1 LQETV
6 VDNEQIA
13 NHFDEMAELLE
24 IRGESTFRVRAYRNG
39 AKSIRDL
46 KETVV
51 SILADPNR
59 NLTDLP
65 GIGEAIA
72 EKCKVLLET
81 GKIPQLEELRQA
93 VPAGLLQIMRVP
105 GLGAKKAN
113 ALYTSLGISNLQ
125 ELRTACEQKRV
136 RELKGFSVKTEENI
150 LKSLSL
156 VETAS
161 ARMLLDEA
169 SYLVASLRH
178 HLRQLSSIR
187 QLEFAGSYRRGKE
200 TVGDL
205 DIVIVCD
212 HPDEAM
218 NHLANYPR
226 LQEVIARGETK
237 MSVRVQNGFQVD
249 MRVVPESSFGA
260 ALQYFTGSK
269 EHNVEVRGRAKKLG
283 LRINEYGV
291 YRESNLDEAIAGA
304 TEESV
309 YAAIDLAWIPPELR
323 ENRGE
328 IEMAEKGTLP
338 KLISYSDLRGDLH
351 MHTTA
356 TDGEN
361 SLEEMVAAAQARGW
375 EYIAITDHSQRV
387 SVARGLNGERL
398 RAQWREIDALNEKLE
413 GQFWILK
420 GIECDI
426 LEKGGMDLP
435 DDVLAEA
442 DWVLASV
449 HFGQQQSREQ
459 ITDRILG
466 AIQHPSVCA
475 IAHPTGRLLGR
486 RPPYEV
492 DLDAVMQAAQE
503 HGKLLEL
510 NSNPSRLDLN
520 DIHCLM
526 AVARG
531 IPLVIN
537 SDAHSV
543 HHFDLLEYGVWQ
555 ARRAQIEAKS
565 VWNTYPAAL
574 LREKISALR
583 GR

>member
-1 LQETV
+1 M
-6 VDNEQIA
+6 DNEWIA
-13 NHFDEMAELLE
+13 SHFDEMAELLE

-46 KETVV
+46 TESVA
-51 SILADPNR
+51 SIIADPNR

-65 GIGEAIA
+65 GIGDAIS

-81 GKIPQLEELRQA
+81 GKIPQLEELRKE

-105 GLGAKKAN
+105 GLGAKKAK
-113 ALYTSLGISNLQ
+113 ALYESLGISSIQ
-125 ELRTACEQKRV
+125 ELRTACEQHKV
-136 RELKGFSVKTEENI
+136 RELKGFAAKTEETI
-150 LKSLSL
+150 LKSLDL
-156 VETAS
+156 VESAS

-169 SYLVASLRH
+169 SYLVESLRK
-178 HLRQLSSIR
+178 HLREVDSIQ
-187 QLEFAGSYRRGKE
+187 QLEFAGSFRRGKE

-205 DIVIVCD
+205 DIVIVSA

-218 NHLANYPR
+218 DRFAAFPR
-226 LQEVIARGETK
+226 LQEVIARGDTK
-237 MSVRVQNGFQVD
+237 MSIRVAGGFQVD
-249 MRVVPESSFGA
+249 MRVVPAESFGA

-269 EHNVEVRGRAKKLG
+269 EHNVEIRGRAKKLG

-291 YRESNLDEAIAGA
+291 YREEDLDHPIAGT

-309 YAAIDLAWIPPELR
+309 YAAVKLPWIPPEMR
-323 ENRGE
+323 ESRGE
-328 IEMAEKGTLP
+328 FEMAEQGKLP
-338 KLISYSDLRGDLH
+338 ELITYANLRGDLH

-361 SLEEMVAAAQARGW
+361 TLEEMVAAAQARGW

-387 SVARGLNGERL
+387 SVARGLDGTRL
-398 RAQWREIDALNEKLE
+398 RAQWQEIDRLNEKLE
-413 GQFWILK
+413 GRFWIFK

-449 HFGQQQSREQ
+449 HFGQQQPRDQ

-466 AIQHPSVCA
+466 AIRHPSVCCV
-475 IAHPTGRLLGR
+475 AHPTGRLLGR

-492 DLDAVMQAAQE
+492 DLNAVMQAAQE

-510 NSNPSRLDLN
+510 NSNPSRLDLH
-520 DIHCLM
+520 DVHCQM
-526 AVARG
+526 AAARG

-537 SDAHSV
+537 SDAHSI
-543 HHFDLLEYGVWQ
+543 HHFDLLQFGILT
-555 ARRAQIEAKS
+555 ARRAHLEAS
-565 VWNTYPAAL
+565 AVWNTLSCDELKKRIAE
-574 LREKISALR
+574 LRQRCAR
-583 GR
+583 

>member
-1 LQETV
+1 M
-6 VDNEQIA
+6 DNELIA
-13 NHFDEMAELLE
+13 SHFDEMAELLE

-46 KETVV
+46 TESVA

-59 NLTDLP
+59 KLTDLP
-65 GIGEAIA
+65 GIGDAIS

-81 GKIPQLEELRQA
+81 GKIPQLEELRKE

-105 GLGAKKAN
+105 GLGAKKAK
-113 ALYTSLGISNLQ
+113 ALYESLNITNID
-125 ELRTACEQKRV
+125 ELRAACEQKKV
-136 RELKGFSVKTEENI
+136 RELKGFAAKTEESI
-150 LKSLSL
+150 LKSLDQLAS
-156 VETAS
+156 TS

-169 SYLVASLRH
+169 SYLVESLRK
-178 HLRQLSSIR
+178 HLQVIPSIK

-205 DIVIVCD
+205 DIVIVSE
-212 HPDEAM
+212 HPDAAM
-218 NHLANYPR
+218 DQLNSFPR
-226 LQEVIARGETK
+226 LQEVLARGDTK
-237 MSVRVQNGFQVD
+237 MSIRVHGGFQVD
-249 MRVVPESSFGA
+249 MRVVPAESFGA
-260 ALQYFTGSK
+260 AMQYFTGSK
-269 EHNVEVRGRAKKLG
+269 EHNVEIRGRAKKLG

-291 YRESNLDEAIAGA
+291 YREEDLDHPIAGE

-309 YAAIDLAWIPPELR
+309 YAAVQLPWIAPELR
-323 ENRGE
+323 ESRGE
-328 IEMAEKGTLP
+328 FEMAEQGRLPQLITLA
-338 KLISYSDLRGDLH
+338 DLRGDLH

-361 SLEEMVAAAQARGW
+361 TLEEMVAAAQARGW

-387 SVARGLNGERL
+387 SVARGLDGTRL
-398 RAQWREIDALNEKLE
+398 RAQWQEIDRFNEKLE
-413 GQFWILK
+413 GRFWIFK

-449 HFGQQQSREQ
+449 HFGQQQPREQ

-466 AIQHPSVCA
+466 AIRHPSVSCV
-475 IAHPTGRLLGR
+475 AHPTGRLLGR

-510 NSNPSRLDLN
+510 NSNPSRLDLH
-520 DIHCLM
+520 DIHCQM
-526 AVARG
+526 AAARG

-537 SDAHSV
+537 SDAHSI
-543 HHFDLLEYGVWQ
+543 HHFDLLKFGILT
-555 ARRAQIEAKS
+555 ARRAQLEATA
-565 VWNTYPAAL
+565 VWNTLSCDELKKRLANLKQP
-574 LREKISALR
+574 
-583 GR
+583 

>member
-1 LQETV
+1 M
-6 VDNEQIA
+6 DNEWIA
-13 NHFDEMAELLE
+13 SHFDEMAELLE

-46 KETVV
+46 TESVA
-51 SILADPNR
+51 SIIADPNR

-65 GIGEAIA
+65 GIGDAIS

-81 GKIPQLEELRQA
+81 GKIPQLEELRKE

-105 GLGAKKAN
+105 GLGAKKAK
-113 ALYTSLGISNLQ
+113 ALYESLGISSIQ
-125 ELRTACEQKRV
+125 ELRTACEQHKV
-136 RELKGFSVKTEENI
+136 RELKGFAAKTEETI
-150 LKSLSL
+150 LKSLDL
-156 VETAS
+156 VESAS

-169 SYLVASLRH
+169 SYLVESLRK
-178 HLRQLSSIR
+178 HLREVDSIQ
-187 QLEFAGSYRRGKE
+187 QLEFAGSFRRGKE

-205 DIVIVCD
+205 DIVIVSA

-218 NHLANYPR
+218 DRFAAFPR
-226 LQEVIARGETK
+226 LQEVIARGDTK
-237 MSVRVQNGFQVD
+237 MSIRVAGGFQVD
-249 MRVVPESSFGA
+249 MRVVPAESFGA

-269 EHNVEVRGRAKKLG
+269 EHNVEIRGRAKKLG

-291 YRESNLDEAIAGA
+291 YREEDLDHPIAGT

-309 YAAIDLAWIPPELR
+309 YAAVKLPWIPPEMR
-323 ENRGE
+323 ESRGE
-328 IEMAEKGTLP
+328 FEMAEQGRLP
-338 KLISYSDLRGDLH
+338 ELITYANLRGDLH

-361 SLEEMVAAAQARGW
+361 TLEEMVAAAQARGW

-387 SVARGLNGERL
+387 SVARGLDGTRL
-398 RAQWREIDALNEKLE
+398 RAQWQEIDRLNEKLE
-413 GQFWILK
+413 GRFWIFK

-449 HFGQQQSREQ
+449 HFGQQQPRDQ

-466 AIQHPSVCA
+466 AIRHPSVCCV
-475 IAHPTGRLLGR
+475 AHPTGRLLGR

-492 DLDAVMQAAQE
+492 DLNAVMQAAQE

-510 NSNPSRLDLN
+510 NSNPSRLDLH
-520 DIHCLM
+520 DVHCQM
-526 AVARG
+526 AAARG

-537 SDAHSV
+537 SDAHSI
-543 HHFDLLEYGVWQ
+543 HHFDLLQFGILT
-555 ARRAQIEAKS
+555 ARRAHLEAS
-565 VWNTYPAAL
+565 AVWNTLSCDELKKRIAELKQRCA
-574 LREKISALR
+574 R
-583 GR
+583 

>member
-1 LQETV
+1 M
-6 VDNEQIA
+6 DNEMIA
-13 NHFDEMAELLE
+13 SHFDEMAELLE

-46 KETVV
+46 TESVA
-51 SILADPNR
+51 SILADPTR
-59 NLTDLP
+59 KLTDLP
-65 GIGEAIA
+65 GIGDAISD
-72 EKCKVLLET
+72 KCKVLLET
-81 GKIPQLEELRQA
+81 GKIPQLEELRQQ

-105 GLGAKKAN
+105 GLGAKKAK
-113 ALYTSLGISNLQ
+113 ALFESLNITSID
-125 ELRTACEQKRV
+125 ELRAACQQKKV
-136 RELKGFSVKTEENI
+136 RELKGFAAKTEESI
-150 LKSLSL
+150 LKSLDQL
-156 VETAS
+156 AATS

-169 SYLVASLRH
+169 SYLVEALRK
-178 HLRQLSSIR
+178 HLQPVPSIK

-205 DIVIVCD
+205 DIVIVSI

-218 NHLANYPR
+218 NQLGTFPR
-226 LQEVIARGETK
+226 LQEVIARGDTK
-237 MSVRVQNGFQVD
+237 MSIRVIGGFQVD
-249 MRVVPESSFGA
+249 MRVVPEESFGA

-269 EHNVEVRGRAKKLG
+269 EHNVEIRGRAKKLG

-291 YRESNLDEAIAGA
+291 YREEHLDHPIAGI

-309 YAAIDLAWIPPELR
+309 YAAVKLPWIAPELR

-328 IEMAEKGTLP
+328 IEMAEQGTLP
-338 KLISYSDLRGDLH
+338 RLITYEDLRGDLH

-361 SLEEMVAAAQARGW
+361 TLEEMVAAAQARGW

-387 SVARGLNGERL
+387 SVARGLDGTRL
-398 RAQWREIDALNEKLE
+398 RAQWQEIDRLNEKLE
-413 GQFWILK
+413 GRFWIFK

-449 HFGQQQSREQ
+449 HFGQQQPRDQ

-466 AIQHPSVCA
+466 AIRHPSVCCV
-475 IAHPTGRLLGR
+475 AHPTGRLLGR

-510 NSNPSRLDLN
+510 NSNPSRLDLH
-520 DIHCLM
+520 DIHCQM
-526 AVARG
+526 AAARG

-537 SDAHSV
+537 SDAHSI
-543 HHFDLLEYGVWQ
+543 HHFDLLKFGILT
-555 ARRAQIEAKS
+555 ARRAQLAATA
-565 VWNTYPAAL
+565 VWNTLSCDELKKRIANL
-574 LREKISALR
+574 KQQ
-583 GR
+583 

>member
-1 LQETV
+1 M
-6 VDNEQIA
+6 DNELIA
-13 NHFDEMAELLE
+13 SHFDEMAELLE

-46 KETVV
+46 TESVA

-59 NLTDLP
+59 KLTDLP
-65 GIGEAIA
+65 TIGDAIS

-81 GKIPQLEELRQA
+81 GKIPQLEELRKE

-105 GLGAKKAN
+105 GLGAKKAK
-113 ALYTSLGISNLQ
+113 ALYESLNITNID
-125 ELRTACEQKRV
+125 ELRAACEQKKV
-136 RELKGFSVKTEENI
+136 RELKGFAAKTEESI
-150 LKSLSL
+150 LKSLDQLAS
-156 VETAS
+156 TS

-169 SYLVASLRH
+169 SYLVESLRK
-178 HLRQLSSIR
+178 HLQVIPSIK

-205 DIVIVCD
+205 DIVIVSK
-212 HPDEAM
+212 HPDAAM
-218 NHLANYPR
+218 DQLNSFPR
-226 LQEVIARGETK
+226 LQEVLARGDTK
-237 MSVRVQNGFQVD
+237 MSIRVHGGFQVD
-249 MRVVPESSFGA
+249 MRVVPAESFGA
-260 ALQYFTGSK
+260 AMQYFTGSK
-269 EHNVEVRGRAKKLG
+269 EHNVEIRGRAKKLG

-291 YRESNLDEAIAGA
+291 YREEDLDHPIAGE

-309 YAAIDLAWIPPELR
+309 YAAVQLPWIAPELR
-323 ENRGE
+323 ESRGE
-328 IEMAEKGTLP
+328 FEMAEQGRLPQLITLA
-338 KLISYSDLRGDLH
+338 DLRGDLH

-361 SLEEMVAAAQARGW
+361 TLEEMVAAAQARGW

-387 SVARGLNGERL
+387 SVARGLDGTRL
-398 RAQWREIDALNEKLE
+398 RAQWQEIDRLNEKLE
-413 GQFWILK
+413 GRFWIFK

-449 HFGQQQSREQ
+449 HFGQQQPREQ

-466 AIQHPSVCA
+466 AIRHPSVSCV
-475 IAHPTGRLLGR
+475 AHPTGRLLGR

-510 NSNPSRLDLN
+510 NSNPARLDLH
-520 DIHCLM
+520 DIHCQM
-526 AVARG
+526 AAARG

-537 SDAHSV
+537 SDAHSI
-543 HHFDLLEYGVWQ
+543 HHFDLLKFGILT
-555 ARRAQIEAKS
+555 ARRAQLEATA
-565 VWNTYPAAL
+565 VWNTLSCDELKKRLANLKQP
-574 LREKISALR
+574 
-583 GR
+583 

>member
-1 LQETV
+1 M
-6 VDNEQIA
+6 DNELIA
-13 NHFDEMAELLE
+13 SHFDEMAELLE

-46 KETVV
+46 TESVA

-59 NLTDLP
+59 KLTDLP
-65 GIGEAIA
+65 GIGDAIS

-81 GKIPQLEELRQA
+81 GKIPQLEELRKE

-105 GLGAKKAN
+105 GLGAKKAK
-113 ALYTSLGISNLQ
+113 ALYESLNITNID
-125 ELRTACEQKRV
+125 ELRAACEQKKV
-136 RELKGFSVKTEENI
+136 RELKGFAAKTEESI
-150 LKSLSL
+150 LKSLDQLAS
-156 VETAS
+156 TS

-169 SYLVASLRH
+169 SYLVESLRK
-178 HLRQLSSIR
+178 HLQVIPSIK

-205 DIVIVCD
+205 DIVIVSE
-212 HPDEAM
+212 HPDAAM
-218 NHLANYPR
+218 DQLNSFPR
-226 LQEVIARGETK
+226 LQEVLARGDTK
-237 MSVRVQNGFQVD
+237 MSIRVHGGFQVD
-249 MRVVPESSFGA
+249 MRVVPAESFGA
-260 ALQYFTGSK
+260 AMQYFTGSK
-269 EHNVEVRGRAKKLG
+269 EHNVEIRGRAKKLG

-291 YRESNLDEAIAGA
+291 YREEDLEHPIAGE

-309 YAAIDLAWIPPELR
+309 YAAVQLPWIAPELR
-323 ENRGE
+323 ESRGE
-328 IEMAEKGTLP
+328 FEMAEQGRLPQLITLA
-338 KLISYSDLRGDLH
+338 DLRGDLH

-361 SLEEMVAAAQARGW
+361 TLEEMVAAAQARGW

-387 SVARGLNGERL
+387 SVARGLDGTRL
-398 RAQWREIDALNEKLE
+398 RAQWQEIDRLNEKLE
-413 GQFWILK
+413 GRFWIFK

-449 HFGQQQSREQ
+449 HFGQQQPREQ

-466 AIQHPSVCA
+466 AIRHPSVSCV
-475 IAHPTGRLLGR
+475 AHPTGRLLGR

-510 NSNPSRLDLN
+510 NSNPSRLDLH
-520 DIHCLM
+520 DIHCQM
-526 AVARG
+526 AAARG

-537 SDAHSV
+537 SDAHSI
-543 HHFDLLEYGVWQ
+543 HHFDLLKFGILT
-555 ARRAQIEAKS
+555 ARRAQLEATA
-565 VWNTYPAAL
+565 VWNTLSCDELKKRLANL
-574 LREKISALR
+574 KQH
-583 GR
+583 

>member
-1 LQETV
+1 M
-6 VDNEQIA
+6 DNEWIA
-13 NHFDEMAELLE
+13 SHFDEMAELLE

-46 KETVV
+46 TESVA
-51 SILADPNR
+51 SIIADPNR

-65 GIGEAIA
+65 GIGDAIS

-81 GKIPQLEELRQA
+81 GKIPQLEELRKE

-105 GLGAKKAN
+105 GLGAKKAK
-113 ALYTSLGISNLQ
+113 ALYESLGISSIQ
-125 ELRTACEQKRV
+125 ELRTACEQHKV
-136 RELKGFSVKTEENI
+136 RELKGFAAKTEETI
-150 LKSLSL
+150 LKSLDL
-156 VETAS
+156 VESAS

-169 SYLVASLRH
+169 SYLVESLRK
-178 HLRQLSSIR
+178 HLRAVDSIQ
-187 QLEFAGSYRRGKE
+187 QLEFAGSFRRGKE

-205 DIVIVCD
+205 DIVIVSA

-218 NHLANYPR
+218 DRFAAFPR
-226 LQEVIARGETK
+226 LQEVIARGDTK
-237 MSVRVQNGFQVD
+237 MSIRVAGGFQVD
-249 MRVVPESSFGA
+249 MRVVPAESFGA

-269 EHNVEVRGRAKKLG
+269 EHNVEIRGRAKKLG

-291 YRESNLDEAIAGA
+291 YREEDLDHPIAGT

-309 YAAIDLAWIPPELR
+309 YAAVKLPWIPPEMR
-323 ENRGE
+323 ESRGE
-328 IEMAEKGTLP
+328 FEMAEQGRLP
-338 KLISYSDLRGDLH
+338 ELITYANLRGDLH

-361 SLEEMVAAAQARGW
+361 TLEEMVAAAQARGW

-387 SVARGLNGERL
+387 SVARGLDGTRL
-398 RAQWREIDALNEKLE
+398 RAQWQEIDRLNEKLE
-413 GQFWILK
+413 GRFWIFK

-449 HFGQQQSREQ
+449 HFGQQQPRDQ

-466 AIQHPSVCA
+466 AIRHPSVCCV
-475 IAHPTGRLLGR
+475 AHPTGRLLGR

-492 DLDAVMQAAQE
+492 DLNAVMQAAQE

-510 NSNPSRLDLN
+510 NSNPSRLDLH
-520 DIHCLM
+520 DVHCQM
-526 AVARG
+526 AAARG

-537 SDAHSV
+537 SDAHSI
-543 HHFDLLEYGVWQ
+543 HHFDLLQFGILT
-555 ARRAQIEAKS
+555 ARRAHLEAS
-565 VWNTYPAAL
+565 AVWNTLSCDELKKRIAELKQRCA
-574 LREKISALR
+574 R
-583 GR
+583 

>member
-1 LQETV
+1 M
-6 VDNEQIA
+6 DNELIA
-13 NHFDEMAELLE
+13 SHFDEMAELLE

-46 KETVV
+46 TESVA

-59 NLTDLP
+59 KLTDLP
-65 GIGEAIA
+65 GIGDAIS

-81 GKIPQLEELRQA
+81 GKIPQLEELRKE

-105 GLGAKKAN
+105 GLGAKKAK
-113 ALYTSLGISNLQ
+113 ALYESLNITNID
-125 ELRTACEQKRV
+125 ELRAACEQKKV
-136 RELKGFSVKTEENI
+136 RELKGFAAKTEESI
-150 LKSLSL
+150 LKSLDQLAS
-156 VETAS
+156 TS

-169 SYLVASLRH
+169 SYLVESLRK
-178 HLRQLSSIR
+178 HLQVIPSIK

-205 DIVIVCD
+205 DIVIVSE
-212 HPDEAM
+212 HPDAAM
-218 NHLANYPR
+218 DQLNSFPR
-226 LQEVIARGETK
+226 LQEVLARGDTK
-237 MSVRVQNGFQVD
+237 MSIRVHGGFQVD
-249 MRVVPESSFGA
+249 MRVVPAESFGA
-260 ALQYFTGSK
+260 AMQYFTGSK
-269 EHNVEVRGRAKKLG
+269 EHNVEIRGRAKKLG

-291 YRESNLDEAIAGA
+291 YREEDLDHPIAGE

-309 YAAIDLAWIPPELR
+309 YAAVQLPWIAPELR
-323 ENRGE
+323 ESRGE
-328 IEMAEKGTLP
+328 FEMAEQGRLPQLITLA
-338 KLISYSDLRGDLH
+338 DLRGDLH

-361 SLEEMVAAAQARGW
+361 TLEEMVAAAQARGW

-387 SVARGLNGERL
+387 SVARGLDGSRL
-398 RAQWREIDALNEKLE
+398 RAQWQEIDRLNERLE
-413 GQFWILK
+413 GRFWIFK

-466 AIQHPSVCA
+466 AIQHPSVSCV
-475 IAHPTGRLLGR
+475 AHPTGRLLGR

-510 NSNPSRLDLN
+510 NSNPSRLDLH
-520 DIHCLM
+520 DIHCQM
-526 AVARG
+526 AAARD

-537 SDAHSV
+537 SDAHSI
-543 HHFDLLEYGVWQ
+543 HHFDLLKFGILT
-555 ARRAQIEAKS
+555 ARRAQLEATA
-565 VWNTYPAAL
+565 VWNTLSCDELKKRIANL
-574 LREKISALR
+574 KQQ
-583 GR
+583 

>member
-1 LQETV
+1 M
-6 VDNEQIA
+6 DNEWIA
-13 NHFDEMAELLE
+13 SHFDEMAELLE

-46 KETVV
+46 TESVA
-51 SILADPNR
+51 SIIADPNR

-65 GIGEAIA
+65 GIGDAIS

-81 GKIPQLEELRQA
+81 GKIPQLEELRKE

-105 GLGAKKAN
+105 GLGAKKAK
-113 ALYTSLGISNLQ
+113 ALYESLGISSIQ
-125 ELRTACEQKRV
+125 ELRTACEQHKV
-136 RELKGFSVKTEENI
+136 RELKGFAAKTEETI
-150 LKSLSL
+150 LKSLDL
-156 VETAS
+156 VESAS

-169 SYLVASLRH
+169 SYLVESLRK
-178 HLRQLSSIR
+178 HLREVDSIQ
-187 QLEFAGSYRRGKE
+187 QLEFAGSFRRGKE

-205 DIVIVCD
+205 DIVIVSA

-218 NHLANYPR
+218 DRFAAFPR
-226 LQEVIARGETK
+226 LQEVIARGDTK
-237 MSVRVQNGFQVD
+237 MSIRVAGGFQVD
-249 MRVVPESSFGA
+249 MRVVPAESFGA

-269 EHNVEVRGRAKKLG
+269 EHNVEIRGRAKKLG

-291 YRESNLDEAIAGA
+291 YREEDLDHPIAGT

-309 YAAIDLAWIPPELR
+309 YAAVKLPWIPPEMR
-323 ENRGE
+323 ESRGE
-328 IEMAEKGTLP
+328 FEMAEQGRLP
-338 KLISYSDLRGDLH
+338 ELITYANLRGDLH

-361 SLEEMVAAAQARGW
+361 TLEEMVAAAQARGW

-387 SVARGLNGERL
+387 SVARGLDGTRL
-398 RAQWREIDALNEKLE
+398 RAQWQEIDRLNEKLE
-413 GQFWILK
+413 GRFWIFK

-449 HFGQQQSREQ
+449 HFGQQQPRDQ

-466 AIQHPSVCA
+466 AIRHPSVCCV
-475 IAHPTGRLLGR
+475 AHPTGRLLGR

-492 DLDAVMQAAQE
+492 DLNAVMQAAQE

-510 NSNPSRLDLN
+510 NSNPSRLDLH
-520 DIHCLM
+520 DVHCQM
-526 AVARG
+526 AAARG

-537 SDAHSV
+537 SDAHSI
-543 HHFDLLEYGVWQ
+543 HHFDLLQFGILT
-555 ARRAQIEAKS
+555 ARRAHLEAS
-565 VWNTYPAAL
+565 AVWNTLSCDELKKRIAE
-574 LREKISALR
+574 LRQRCAR
-583 GR
+583 

>member
-1 LQETV
+1 M
-6 VDNEQIA
+6 DNEMIA
-13 NHFDEMAELLE
+13 SHFDEMAELLE

-46 KETVV
+46 TESVA
-51 SILADPNR
+51 SILADPTR
-59 NLTDLP
+59 KLTDLP
-65 GIGEAIA
+65 GIGDAISD
-72 EKCKVLLET
+72 KCKVLLET
-81 GKIPQLEELRQA
+81 GKIPQLEELRQQ

-105 GLGAKKAN
+105 GLGAKKAK
-113 ALYTSLGISNLQ
+113 ALFESLNITSID
-125 ELRTACEQKRV
+125 ELRAACQQKKV
-136 RELKGFSVKTEENI
+136 RELKGFAAKTEESI
-150 LKSLSL
+150 LKSLDQL
-156 VETAS
+156 AATS

-169 SYLVASLRH
+169 SYLVEALRK
-178 HLRQLSSIR
+178 HLQAVPSIK

-205 DIVIVCD
+205 DIVIVSI

-218 NHLANYPR
+218 NQLGTFPR
-226 LQEVIARGETK
+226 LQEVIARGDTK
-237 MSVRVQNGFQVD
+237 MSIRVIGGFQVD
-249 MRVVPESSFGA
+249 MRVVPEESFGA

-269 EHNVEVRGRAKKLG
+269 EHNVEIRGRAKKLG

-291 YRESNLDEAIAGA
+291 YREEHLDHPIAGI

-309 YAAIDLAWIPPELR
+309 YAAVKLPWIAPELR

-328 IEMAEKGTLP
+328 IEMAEQGTLP
-338 KLISYSDLRGDLH
+338 RLITYEDLRGDLH

-361 SLEEMVAAAQARGW
+361 TLEEMVAAAQARGW

-387 SVARGLNGERL
+387 SVARGLDGTRL
-398 RAQWREIDALNEKLE
+398 RAQWQEIDRLNEKLE
-413 GQFWILK
+413 GRFWIFK

-449 HFGQQQSREQ
+449 HFGQQQPRDQ

-466 AIQHPSVCA
+466 AIRHPSVCCV
-475 IAHPTGRLLGR
+475 AHPTGRLLGR

-510 NSNPSRLDLN
+510 NSNPSRLDLH
-520 DIHCLM
+520 DIHCQM
-526 AVARG
+526 AAARG

-537 SDAHSV
+537 SDAHSI
-543 HHFDLLEYGVWQ
+543 HHFDLLKFGILT
-555 ARRAQIEAKS
+555 ARRAQLEATA
-565 VWNTYPAAL
+565 VWNTLSCDELKKRIANL
-574 LREKISALR
+574 KQQ
-583 GR
+583 

>member
-1 LQETV
+1 M
-6 VDNEQIA
+6 DNELIA
-13 NHFDEMAELLE
+13 SHFDEMAELLE

-46 KETVV
+46 TESVA

-59 NLTDLP
+59 KLTDLP
-65 GIGEAIA
+65 GIGDAIS

-81 GKIPQLEELRQA
+81 GKIPQLEELRKE

-105 GLGAKKAN
+105 GLGAKKAK
-113 ALYTSLGISNLQ
+113 ALYESLNITNID
-125 ELRTACEQKRV
+125 ELRAACEQKKV
-136 RELKGFSVKTEENI
+136 RELKGFAAKTEESI
-150 LKSLSL
+150 LKSLDQLAS
-156 VETAS
+156 TS

-169 SYLVASLRH
+169 SYLVESLRK
-178 HLRQLSSIR
+178 HLQVIPSIK

-205 DIVIVCD
+205 DIVIVSK
-212 HPDEAM
+212 HPDAAM
-218 NHLANYPR
+218 DQLNCFPR
-226 LQEVIARGETK
+226 LQEVLARGDTK
-237 MSVRVQNGFQVD
+237 MSIRVHGGFQVD
-249 MRVVPESSFGA
+249 MRVVPAESFGA
-260 ALQYFTGSK
+260 AMQYFTGSK
-269 EHNVEVRGRAKKLG
+269 EHNVEIRGRAKKLG

-291 YRESNLDEAIAGA
+291 YREEDLDHPIAGE

-309 YAAIDLAWIPPELR
+309 YAAVQLPWIAPELR
-323 ENRGE
+323 ESRGE
-328 IEMAEKGTLP
+328 FEMAEQGRLPQLITLA
-338 KLISYSDLRGDLH
+338 DLRGDLH

-361 SLEEMVAAAQARGW
+361 TLEEMVAAAQARGW

-387 SVARGLNGERL
+387 SVARGLDGTRL
-398 RAQWREIDALNEKLE
+398 RAQWQEIDRLNEKLE
-413 GQFWILK
+413 GRFWIFK

-449 HFGQQQSREQ
+449 HFGQQQPREQ

-466 AIQHPSVCA
+466 AIRHPSVSCV
-475 IAHPTGRLLGR
+475 AHPTGRLLGR

-510 NSNPSRLDLN
+510 NSNPSRLDLH
-520 DIHCLM
+520 DIHCQM
-526 AVARG
+526 AAARG

-537 SDAHSV
+537 SDAHSI
-543 HHFDLLEYGVWQ
+543 HHFDLLKFGILT
-555 ARRAQIEAKS
+555 ARRAQLEATA
-565 VWNTYPAAL
+565 VWNTLSCDELKKRLANL
-574 LREKISALR
+574 KQL
-583 GR
+583 